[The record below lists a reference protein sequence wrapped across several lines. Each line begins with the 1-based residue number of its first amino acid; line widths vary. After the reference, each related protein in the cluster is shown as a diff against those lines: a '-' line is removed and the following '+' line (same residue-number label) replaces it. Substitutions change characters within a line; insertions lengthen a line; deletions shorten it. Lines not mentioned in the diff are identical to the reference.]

1 MANGAGVG
9 VMVGVAVGLVV
20 GVGGSAVAVAVGAR
34 GMLGNAHAEMQLT
47 RHSNIKPLKM
57 DILGK
62 Q

>member
-1 MANGAGVG
+1 
-9 VMVGVAVGLVV
+9 MVGVAVGLGV